1 MIKTYNGR
9 EDLASLRELLA
20 ARSQLDAGYVREKVR
35 SILDDVRKNG
45 DKALFSYIEA
55 LDGACLT
62 EDTLRLSEREIDA
75 AVKRT
80 EPALMQALERAAG
93 NIRRFHEQ
101 QVQSGFMDESRPGI
115 LLGQVVRPIGS
126 VGLYVPGGTA
136 TYPSSVLMNVI
147 PAKVAGVS
155 RIAMATPPKKDGIS
169 DVIIA
174 AAKIGGVDE
183 IYQMGGAQ
191 AVAAFAFGTMSV
203 PRVDK
208 ITGPG
213 NIYVTMAK
221 REVYGY
227 VGIDMLA
234 GPSEILVIA
243 DKSANP
249 SFVAADMLSQAEH
262 DVRAAAILVT
272 DSLEMAKLVELQ
284 LEKQASELPRR
295 EIACASLEDYGM
307 IILVKDLQ
315 EAVEISNLIAP
326 EHLELAVEY
335 PKALLPL
342 VTNAGSIFLGHYAPE
357 PLGDYYAGPN
367 HVLPTSSTARFFSPL
382 GVYDFIKRSS
392 IICYDEQNLK
402 YAADDI
408 MLLAKHEG
416 LSAHSRSIGIR
427 KEQ

>member
-1 MIKTYNGR
+1 MIKTYDAQ
-9 EDLASLRELLA
+9 EDLESLRVLLA
-20 ARSQLDAGYVREKVR
+20 SRSQLDAEEVQRSVR
-35 SILDDVRKNG
+35 SILADVRQKG
-45 DKALFSYIEA
+45 DEALFSYIEA
-55 LDGACLT
+55 LDGAKLAP
-62 EDTLRLSEREIDA
+62 ESLRLSQLEMQAALERID
-75 AVKRT
+75 
-80 EPALMQALERAAG
+80 PALRAALERAAE
-93 NIRRFHEQ
+93 NIRTFHEK
-101 QVQSGFMDESRPGI
+101 QVQTGFFDDSKPGI
-115 LLGQVVRPIGS
+115 LLGQIVRPVGS

-155 RIAMATPPKKDGIS
+155 RIAMATPPKKSGIS
-169 DVIIA
+169 DVIVA

-191 AVAAFAFGTMSV
+191 AIAAFAFGTASV

-243 DKSANP
+243 DDSANP
-249 SFVAADMLSQAEH
+249 AFVAADMLSQAEH
-262 DVRAAAILVT
+262 DVQAASVLVT
-272 DSLEMAKLVELQ
+272 DSKTLAQTVEKELESQ
-284 LEKQASELPRR
+284 LSRLPRK
-295 EIACASLEDYGM
+295 EIACRSLEQYGM
-307 IILVKDLQ
+307 IILVENLQ
-315 EAVEISNLIAP
+315 EAMELSNLIAP
-326 EHLELAVEY
+326 EHLELAVED
-335 PKALLPL
+335 PQSLLPL
-342 VTNAGSIFLGHYAPE
+342 VEHAGSIFLGHYSPE

-392 IICYDEQNLK
+392 VIGYDKESLQK
-402 YAADDI
+402 AADDI

-416 LSAHSRSIGIR
+416 LHAHSRSIGIR
-427 KEQ
+427 KE